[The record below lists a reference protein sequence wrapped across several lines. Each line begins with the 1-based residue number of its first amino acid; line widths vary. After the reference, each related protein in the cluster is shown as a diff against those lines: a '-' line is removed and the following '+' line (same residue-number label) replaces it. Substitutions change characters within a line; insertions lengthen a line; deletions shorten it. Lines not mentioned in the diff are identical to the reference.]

1 MLNQRLYNI
10 VQVSSKKLGIKLED
24 VKKKQNWKQEKDA
37 FISRVTEP
45 MIMLKDF
52 GFTDSEV
59 KAFTKGAEESLDSV
73 IFFFLLK
80 KMGKESKN
88 SHEFKEK
95 MIAEWYSPELLHYL
109 KDISDII
116 EDAFFIRKGGII
128 FPKKT

>member
-24 VKKKQNWKQEKDA
+24 VKKKPNWEDEKAD

-59 KAFTKGAEESLDSV
+59 KAFIQGVEDSLDSV

-95 MIAEWYSPELLHYL
+95 MIAEWYSPEVLVYL

-116 EDAFFIRKGGII
+116 EDAFFIRKGVIC
-128 FPKKT
+128 FTKS

>member
-24 VKKKQNWKQEKDA
+24 VKKKPNWEDEKAD

-59 KAFTKGAEESLDSV
+59 KAFIQGVEDSLDSV

-95 MIAEWYSPELLHYL
+95 MIAEWYSPEVLVYL

-116 EDAFFIRKGGII
+116 EDAFFIRKGGMC
-128 FPKKT
+128 FTS